1 MRFAILAFPGSDPG
15 DARAR
20 AVSFAAVHDAADVA
34 EAARAAD
41 APYVLLLAPGA
52 RPLPGAFG
60 GLQSFA
66 VLPGVIGGA
75 AHAGGTRAFG
85 WMLAPAPC
93 GPLPFELV
101 PIAAPLAESGTDARV
116 RGAVDVV
123 APGMLLA
130 ARELLFEPLPDD
142 QVAALVELCAR
153 ARASGREVVCRPA
166 FACEMPP
173 LDADD
178 RGRLAALR
186 ALAERRPELTGTHR
200 LPPAARRTHAERE
213 QRLDGGSRR
222 MRVRIALPP
231 LTVLVHGQGAEL
243 AARRARELAPV
254 VHARAV
260 DDPAAAL
267 RAEMSIRGDR
277 YLLLASAARLPDRDA
292 FDALVAAVESAPFV
306 AMAAPNAAALD
317 GSCVLL
323 ALARFP
329 QHLTA
334 QGGSLS
340 DALGTLAGGAAVLR
354 RAVRA
359 PGYVAPCV
367 APAEQR
373 RATIVFLA
381 SSLPEIM
388 RVTLDAVV
396 PAARRDDELVAV
408 CAANAATTRRIL
420 AVYPQ
425 LHVATDESDPLLCEA
440 ANRAVSE
447 ASRELIV
454 VIADDV
460 LLPAGALDRL
470 RDAFVRVPSL
480 GAAFPAVAGAVG
492 GEGVHDV
499 AYADLAQLRTLAE
512 RRARVLSGRL
522 EPIEL
527 AVTPAVAVTREAF
540 DAVGGI
546 DPAHGPTSAGIA
558 DLVLRLRAAG
568 YGVVRCDD
576 ALAHRFEPAQ
586 SHNPAAAASAYQ
598 TIVTPDAAV
607 LARGFDP
614 ARRVPFVRSVTALQ
628 SVRDAHDGPVASLAI
643 AVPVA
648 GAAELER
655 AVRFIASAARA
666 FDASSPIRLHVVL
679 DGDIAPADVVTR
691 IRPVL
696 AASGKSMDE
705 TVAVRIERTVDLT
718 VWRAGLEPGVRVVVA
733 AGHERADLRDLAA
746 VTAGALADLPE
757 PVLR

>member
-1 MRFAILAFPGSDPG
+1 LRFAILAFPGSDPG

-20 AVSFAAVHDAADVA
+20 AVSCAAVHDAADVA
-34 EAARAAD
+34 AAARAAD

-52 RPLPGAFG
+52 RPLPRAFS
-60 GLQSFA
+60 GLHSFA
-66 VLPGVIGGA
+66 ATAGVLGGA
-75 AHAGGTRAFG
+75 THAGGTRAFG

-101 PIAAPLAESGTDARV
+101 AIAAPIAEAGADGRV
-116 RGAVDVV
+116 RGAIDVV

-130 ARELLFEPLPDD
+130 ARELLFEPLPGDP
-142 QVAALVELCAR
+142 VAALVELCAR
-153 ARASGREVVCRPA
+153 ARASGRDVVCRPS
-166 FACEMPP
+166 FACEAPP

-178 RGRLAALR
+178 RGMVAALR
-186 ALAERRPELTGTHR
+186 AIAERRTELTGTHR

-213 QRLDGGSRR
+213 LRLDGGRR
-222 MRVRIALPP
+222 MHVRIPLPP

-260 DDPAAAL
+260 NDPAAAL
-267 RAEMSIRGDR
+267 RAEMRVRGDR
-277 YLLLASAARLPDRDA
+277 YVLMASAARLPDREA
-292 FDALVAAVESAPFV
+292 FEALVAAVESAPFV
-306 AMAAPNAAALD
+306 AIAAPDAGALD
-317 GSCVLL
+317 GSCALL
-323 ALARFP
+323 ALARIP

-334 QGGSLS
+334 EGASLA
-340 DALGTLAGGAAVLR
+340 DALRTLAGGAAMLR

-359 PGYVAPCV
+359 PGFMPLACAP
-367 APAEQR
+367 PTPR

-396 PAARRDDELVAV
+396 PAARLDDELVAV
-408 CAANAATTRRIL
+408 CAANAETTRRIL

-425 LHVATDESDPLLCEA
+425 VRVATDESDPLLCEA
-440 ANRAVSE
+440 TNRAVSE

-480 GAAFPAVAGAVG
+480 GAAFPAVAGAAG

-499 AYADLAQLRTLAE
+499 SYADLAQLRTLAE
-512 RRARVLSGRL
+512 RRASMLSERL
-522 EPIEL
+522 EPIDL

-576 ALAHRFEPAQ
+576 ALAHRFDPAQ

-598 TIVTPDAAV
+598 TVAPPESAV

-614 ARRVPFVRSVTALQ
+614 ARRVPFVRSATTPQNVY
-628 SVRDAHDGPVASLAI
+628 DAGDPAASHAI

-666 FDASSPIRLHVVL
+666 FDASSPVRLHVVL
-679 DGDIAPADVVTR
+679 DGDVAPADVVTR

-696 AASGKSMDE
+696 AASGTSMDE
-705 TVAVRIERTVDLT
+705 TVAVRIERAADL
-718 VWRAGLEPGVRVVVA
+718 VAWRAGLEAGVRVVVA
-733 AGHERADLRDLAA
+733 AGHERPALRDLGT
-746 VTAGALADLPE
+746 VTAGALSDLLE